1 MNHSRWVIRWSC
13 RIITLVLVLLI
24 PFAASADLEAHFL
37 DVGHGDCTILVS
49 NGEAAIIDGGPASAG
64 SMVFTYL
71 RNLGVTDIRYAFATH
86 PQTDH
91 VGGLP
96 SAFHAAKVHAL
107 YTPVTEY
114 DNERFRVLMNKAAEM
129 ETPVIVPSVGDTL
142 PLGDSTITVLSPARS
157 YRDPNDLSLVLRVDS
172 PGLSILIC
180 GDATQTVEQ
189 ELVRS
194 GQPLQADVIR
204 ISHHGSDDA
213 TTPEFLDAVN
223 PRWAVISCS
232 ERYDNPDPDTMARLL
247 SSGATTLCTDY
258 VGSIVIT
265 PGTLAKGLHEPVR
278 CDRWYVGNM
287 SSGVYHRHTCSS
299 VDRMKQAN
307 QLPLYSEEECLYLR
321 FTPCKNCSP

>member
-1 MNHSRWVIRWSC
+1 MNHGRWVIHWRFC
-13 RIITLVLVLLI
+13 IIALFLVLLS

-37 DVGHGDCTILVS
+37 DVGHGDCTILIS
-49 NGEAAIIDGGPASAG
+49 DGEAAIIDGGPVSASQ
-64 SMVFTYL
+64 MVFSYL
-71 RNLGVTDIRYAFATH
+71 RSLGVTEIKYAFATH

-114 DNERFRVLMNKAAEM
+114 ANDRFHVLMDKAAEM
-129 ETPVIVPSVGDTL
+129 NVPVIVPAVGDTL
-142 PLGDSTITVLSPARS
+142 PLGDSVITILSPSRD

-172 PGLSILIC
+172 PGLSILLC
-180 GDATQTVEQ
+180 GDATQTVEH

-194 GQPLQADVIR
+194 GQPLRADVIR
-204 ISHHGSDDA
+204 VSHHGSDDA
-213 TTPEFLDAVN
+213 TALEFLSAVQ
-223 PRWAVISCS
+223 PRCAVISCS

-258 VGSIVIT
+258 VGTIVIT
-265 PGTLAKGLHEPVR
+265 PDTLTQGLHDPVR
-278 CDRWYVGNM
+278 CDRWYVGNL

-299 VDRMKQAN
+299 VSRMRLVN
-307 QLPLYSEEECLYLR
+307 QQPLYSREEALR
-321 FTPCKNCSP
+321 HDFTPCKNCSP

>member
-1 MNHSRWVIRWSC
+1 MNRGGWVVHWKYC
-13 RIITLVLVLLI
+13 IIALLLVLLS
-24 PFAASADLEAHFL
+24 PLAASADLEAHFL
-37 DVGHGDCTILVS
+37 DVGHGDCTILIS

-107 YTPVTEY
+107 YTPVIQY
-114 DNERFRVLMNKAAEM
+114 DNERFRVLMDKAAEM
-129 ETPVIVPSVGDTL
+129 DVPVIVPAVGDQL

-157 YRDPNDLSLVLRVDS
+157 YRDPNDLSLVLRVDA

-213 TTPEFLDAVN
+213 STPEFLDAVN
-223 PRWAVISCS
+223 PRFAVISCS
-232 ERYDNPDPDTMARLL
+232 ERYDNPDPDTTQRLL
-247 SSGATTLCTDY
+247 TSGIPVLCTDY

-265 PGTLAKGLHEPVR
+265 PGTLAKTTHEPVR
-278 CDRWYVGNM
+278 CERWYVANLN
-287 SSGVYHRHTCSS
+287 SGVYHRNTCSS
-299 VDRMKQAN
+299 VDRMKRAN
-307 QLPLYSEEECLYLR
+307 QLPLYSKEECLYLR